1 MLVLTRK
8 RGQAIKIGDGV
19 VITVTEIRG
28 KGSKSIVK
36 LGITAPP
43 GTKVLREEVEREVAQ
58 EMDLAKDPAF
68 DISLLGDKVKE
79 Q

>member
-8 RGQAIKIGDGV
+8 RGQAIKIGDDI

-28 KGSKSIVK
+28 KGSKSLVK

-43 GTKVLREEVEREVAQ
+43 GTKVLREEVEREVAF

-68 DISLLGDKVKE
+68 DIAAIKDRVKAE
-79 Q
+79 

>member
-8 RGQAIKIGDGV
+8 RGQAIKIGDDV

-28 KGSKSIVK
+28 KGTKSIVK

-68 DISLLGDKVKE
+68 DISLLRDKVKE

>member
-8 RGQAIKIGDGV
+8 RGQAIKIGDDV

>member
-8 RGQAIKIGDGV
+8 RGQAIKIGDDV

-28 KGSKSIVK
+28 KGTKSIVK